1 MKQTAAKS
9 KETEKEFI
17 RAPFRLHRILVPID
31 FSEHSR
37 HALSYALSVAK
48 QFHSDLLLVYVVE
61 TTVYPAEFGFGQ
73 VALPSAQIEEEFM
86 QRGKRELDKLV
97 RSDIKNQVECRTFVV
112 EGKPAQ
118 EILTIAQKE
127 EVDMIV
133 IATHGH
139 TGVEHL
145 LFGSTTEKVVRK
157 APCPVLVV
165 R

>member
-1 MKQTAAKS
+1 MKQKASKP
-9 KETEKEFI
+9 KETAKEI
-17 RAPFRLHRILVPID
+17 TPAAFRLHRILVPID

-48 QFHSDLLLVYVVE
+48 QFHSEILLVYVVE

-97 RSDIKNQVECRTFVV
+97 RSDVKNQVECRAIVA

-118 EILTIAQKE
+118 EILTLAQKE